1 MALIGKPIKGRIIA
15 TRPGHTVNNKFARE
29 MRRQIRLHSVQAPKY
44 DVNTPPLM
52 DVNKIR
58 QLIPHRYP
66 MLLVDKIVEIGP
78 DYIVGVKNITGN
90 EPYFQGPF
98 PLEPVMPGVLLIEA
112 MAQTGGLL
120 VLNQVDELEHYST
133 YVLKINNVKFRKKV
147 VPGDTLVF
155 KIEMIQPLHRGLT
168 TMRGYAFVGEDEV
181 AEAEVM
187 AQVVKNK

>member
-1 MALIGKPIKGRIIA
+1 
-15 TRPGHTVNNKFARE
+15 
-29 MRRQIRLHSVQAPKY
+29 
-44 DVNTPPLM
+44 
-52 DVNKIR
+52 
-58 QLIPHRYP
+58 
-66 MLLVDKIVEIGP
+66 
-78 DYIVGVKNITGN
+78 
-90 EPYFQGPF
+90 
-98 PLEPVMPGVLLIEA
+98 MPGVLLIEA

-168 TMRGYAFVGEDEV
+168 TMRGYGFVGEDEV
-181 AEAEVM
+181 CEAEVM